1 MGSGCRFSHN
11 PVMKRAYGAAVLGG
25 RSQGMS
31 ERNCIPRGAPV
42 QIRILS
48 VKIYKRNMDRC
59 SRVIP
64 TKRLAGIGDV
74 VQLVRT
80 LPCHGRGRGF
90 ESRRPRHSFQRVTG
104 CDTGNSNPQS
114 NPHLSAP
121 LHHSHGR
128 QEFTLRRPCLV
139 AVFLRVQIER
149 RLNLAVTQE
158 TLHGLGFDFRL
169 VHQPV
174 A

>member
-1 MGSGCRFSHN
+1 MVSWPIFALAWRPGVLPQKFGATGLDMRGSDKGKKN
-11 PVMKRAYGAAVLGG
+11 EV
-25 RSQGMS
+25 
-31 ERNCIPRGAPV
+31 
-42 QIRILS
+42 
-48 VKIYKRNMDRC
+48 
-59 SRVIP
+59 
-64 TKRLAGIGDV
+64 GDV

-80 LPCHGRGRGF
+80 LPCHGRGREF

-104 CDTGNSNPQS
+104 RDTGNSNPQS
-114 NPHLSAP
+114 NPHL
-121 LHHSHGR
+121 LHRYIHSHGR

-139 AVFLRVQIER
+139 AVFLRVQIEG

-158 TLHGLGFDFRL
+158 SLHGLRFDFRL